1 MPLEKYFRA
10 IKIQDQ
16 SKYIKTYVFLVI
28 LRVCL
33 VFLPHLGY
41 IHPDEFFQS
50 VEIPTGKHFVYTH
63 KNQFNSQIV

>member
-50 VEIPTGKHFVYTH
+50 VEIPTGNVLCIHF
-63 KNQFNSQIV
+63 